1 MAKKNSF
8 YFGFSPQ
15 QVEKLANKLGKAIS
29 RQDIQN
35 LAKNYLIDLIEGEKI
50 LEPEAALKFRKLKAE
65 TEIAESKALYWKNF
79 SKPPTHLANKAIKN
93 KALSENSLRELTE
106 NEIDE
111 IVKHITL
118 ENTFDGFRITC
129 KHCRLET
136 YYNDRLEAL
145 HEAARHL
152 SAVHGEKILQK

>member
-1 MAKKNSF
+1 MADGHFFF
-8 YFGFSPQ
+8 YFNKESLKKL
-15 QVEKLANKLGKAIS
+15 VEKFATTDKEELKLKIFNYIL
-29 RQDIQN
+29 QTDEN
-35 LAKNYLIDLIEGEKI
+35 LDLKQRKEI
-50 LEPEAALKFRKLKAE
+50 AQVRKLEAE
-65 TEIAESKALYWKNF
+65 AKIREWEVI
-79 SKPPTHLANKAIKN
+79 HLDTFAKTPSYSAKKAIKN

-152 SAVHGEKILQK
+152 SAIHGEKILQK